1 MKSES
6 ATDLKPGHITTN
18 LQAPR
23 GVLIKKILEKK
34 NYVLTTERTTLSTE
48 QVSHLHPCISIK
60 LNDKPTIWY

>member
-6 ATDLKPGHITTN
+6 VTDLKPGHTTAN

-48 QVSHLHPCISIK
+48 QVSHLHPVLA
-60 LNDKPTIWY
+60 LN